1 MATTMATTMA
11 SDRYQLEF
19 KVGFDVRE
27 QGYMVGA
34 FIDGQL
40 KSYRGPFKTTAEA
53 KDERDR
59 WVAELEAK
67 AADYDEDM
75 SRILLQ

>member
-1 MATTMATTMA
+1 MTTMA
-11 SDRYQLEF
+11 SDRYHLEF
-19 KVGFDVRE
+19 KVGFDMRV

-40 KSYRGPFKTTAEA
+40 KSYHGPFKTRDEA
-53 KDERDR
+53 KQERDR

-67 AADYDEDM
+67 AADYGEDM